1 MTEQLNKE
9 RMEKSAKTLATMF
22 DYLGLKA
29 NVKANEAEGKMMLIA
44 QSEDAGRI
52 IGKKG
57 QTLQSLELLVNRIAT
72 KNDAECP
79 WITINVDGYSS
90 YQRREGPS
98 REEGFGRREGRY
110 GRPQERRYSGPRRE
124 GFGRR
129 NDEDG
134 FGRRSD
140 EGRSGRREE
149 NNIDEDEALQKMAT
163 DAAKEVKRWGE
174 PVQLKPMNAHDRR
187 LVHVALKED
196 NEIKTESLPVEGSE
210 TLKSV
215 VISINQQDT
224 DKQ

>member
-9 RMEKSAKTLATMF
+9 RMEKSTKTLATMF
-22 DYLGLKA
+22 DYLGLNA
-29 NVKANEAEGKMMLIA
+29 NVKANEIDGRIILAAE
-44 QSEDAGRI
+44 SEDAGRI

-57 QTLQSLELLVNRIAT
+57 QTLQSLELLINRIAT

-90 YQRREGPS
+90 SRRRDRPS
-98 REEGFGRREGRY
+98 HGEEFGRREEQY
-110 GRPQERRYSGPRRE
+110 ARPSYEKRRGSPRRE
-124 GFGRR
+124 RFDSRNDDDMFSRR
-129 NDEDG
+129 N
-134 FGRRSD
+134 
-140 EGRSGRREE
+140 E
-149 NNIDEDEALQKMAT
+149 NSIDAEEALKKMAT

-174 PVQLKPMNAHDRR
+174 SVQLKPMNANDRR

-215 VISINQQDT
+215 VISLNQQT
-224 DKQ
+224 PKT

>member
-29 NVKANEAEGKMMLIA
+29 NVKANEAEGRIILA
-44 QSEDAGRI
+44 AESEDAGRI

-57 QTLQSLELLVNRIAT
+57 QTLQSLELLLNRIAT

-90 YQRREGPS
+90 YQRKERSS
-98 REEGFGRREGRY
+98 RGEGFGRREGRY
-110 GRPQERRYSGPRRE
+110 GRSQERRGPRRE
-124 GFGRR
+124 GLGRR
-129 NDEDG
+129 NDYDG
-134 FGRRSD
+134 FSRRS
-140 EGRSGRREE
+140 EG
-149 NNIDEDEALQKMAT
+149 NIDEEEALQKMAT

-215 VISINQQDT
+215 VISLNQQET
-224 DKQ
+224 HH

>member
-29 NVKANEAEGKMMLIA
+29 NVKANEVEGKIMLA
-44 QSEDAGRI
+44 AESEDAGRI

-57 QTLQSLELLVNRIAT
+57 QTLQSLELLVNRITT

-90 YQRREGPS
+90 YQRRERPS
-98 REEGFGRREGRY
+98 RGEGFGRREERY
-110 GRPQERRYSGPRRE
+110 ERPQERRGPRRE
-124 GFGRR
+124 AFGRR
-129 NDEDG
+129 NDDDG
-134 FGRRSD
+134 FARRNESNVD
-140 EGRSGRREE
+140 GE
-149 NNIDEDEALQKMAT
+149 EALQKMAT

-174 PVQLKPMNAHDRR
+174 SVQLKPMNAHDRR

-196 NEIKTESLPVEGSE
+196 TEIKTESLPVEGSE

-215 VISINQQDT
+215 IISINQHENQ
-224 DKQ
+224 Q

>member
-9 RMEKSAKTLATMF
+9 RMEKSTKTLATMF
-22 DYLGLKA
+22 GYLGLKA
-29 NVKANEAEGKMMLIA
+29 NVKANEAEGKIMLVA
-44 QSEDAGRI
+44 ESEDAGRI

-57 QTLQSLELLVNRIAT
+57 QTLQSLELLINRIAT

-90 YQRREGPS
+90 SHRRERPLRG
-98 REEGFGRREGRY
+98 EGFGRREERFGRSH
-110 GRPQERRYSGPRRE
+110 ERRPREGFFRRSDDD

-129 NDEDG
+129 NE
-134 FGRRSD
+134 S
-140 EGRSGRREE
+140 SINEE
-149 NNIDEDEALQKMAT
+149 EAIQKMAT

-187 LVHVALKED
+187 LVHVALRED

-215 VISINQQDT
+215 IISLNQQEPNT
-224 DKQ
+224 

>member
-1 MTEQLNKE
+1 MTEQLNNE
-9 RMEKSAKTLATMF
+9 RMKKSTKTLATMF

-29 NVKANEAEGKMMLIA
+29 NVKASEVDGRIVIA
-44 QSEDAGRI
+44 TESEDAGRI

-57 QTLQSLELLVNRIAT
+57 QTLQSLELLINRIAT

-90 YQRREGPS
+90 SRRRSGPS

-110 GRPQERRYSGPRRE
+110 GRPERRGPRRE
-124 GFGRR
+124 EF
-129 NDEDG
+129 D
-134 FGRRSD
+134 RRSD
-140 EGRSGRREE
+140 DGFERRHES
-149 NNIDEDEALQKMAT
+149 NIDEEEALQKMAT

-215 VISINQQDT
+215 IISLNQQES
-224 DKQ
+224 QQQ